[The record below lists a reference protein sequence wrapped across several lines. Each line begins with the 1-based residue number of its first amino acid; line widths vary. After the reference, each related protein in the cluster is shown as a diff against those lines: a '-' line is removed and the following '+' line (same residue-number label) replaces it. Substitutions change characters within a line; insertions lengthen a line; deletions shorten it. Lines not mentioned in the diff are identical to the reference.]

1 MTSPFPSA
9 PVVGGVAALVAS
21 LSVSGC
27 RTVTA
32 IDYDAQAVTTH
43 TWQAEYRPQGVSSDR
58 PRNRRV
64 EQFSAALLVNR
75 NGERPAAAVGEADAQ
90 GLWWPPLPPRPTVDD
105 LEARRQGNE
114 VFSEPTLT
122 KSVEYR
128 ITFTEAGRS
137 PVTLPTR
144 YDVYRQAVI
153 AHETGRSLTLTLGPQ
168 NQSVLKAE
176 PQP

>member
-32 IDYDAQAVTTH
+32 IDYDAQAVTTY